1 MSDQKLPQKIKKK
14 GNTIKEEDKEKCNNY
29 YSEVNKFI
37 EKNQTVITKKVKEI
51 DYFFEYGKENNC
63 FISNYYDHQNLESY
77 GYYNK
82 KNKKI
87 YLSIEEAFYLN
98 QIGLIS
104 FNEEFDFNFLNLVK
118 LNLYSYLR
126 RSSKIPLVCKMIL
139 LRNKLKNIKEE
150 DIEYK
155 ESKKVEDKGDIKDK
169 GNIKEED
176 KGDKNK
182 EEVHYINKKNNED
195 INIMDI
201 DKYFMIFENIDDF
214 KNNKIKSILYQHDS
228 DAQLN
233 FILFRNII
241 NNAKLIYEVFKKN
254 NEIKN
259 NINNFPDVIIGV
271 TQGISITFLKLEDKI
286 EI

>member
-1 MSDQKLPQKIKKK
+1 
-14 GNTIKEEDKEKCNNY
+14 
-29 YSEVNKFI
+29 
-37 EKNQTVITKKVKEI
+37 
-51 DYFFEYGKENNC
+51 
-63 FISNYYDHQNLESY
+63 
-77 GYYNK
+77 
-82 KNKKI
+82 
-87 YLSIEEAFYLN
+87 
-98 QIGLIS
+98 
-104 FNEEFDFNFLNLVK
+104 
-118 LNLYSYLR
+118 
-126 RSSKIPLVCKMIL
+126 MIL
-139 LRNKLKNIKEE
+139 LRNKMKNIKEE
-150 DIEYK
+150 DIKYK

-182 EEVHYINKKNNED
+182 EDVQYINKINNED

-228 DAQLN
+228 DVQLN
-233 FILFRNII
+233 FILFRNVI